1 MLVLT
6 RKVGEKILIGNDIV
20 VTVCRAD
27 LGKIQI
33 GIEAPKTIKIL
44 RPEHLKRKSD
54 DHAGLDNFGNAL
66 PFSPKI
72 WEESA

>member
-33 GIEAPKTIKIL
+33 GIEAPKSIKIL
-44 RPEHLKRKSD
+44 RPEHLEGDCKPQGK
-54 DHAGLDNFGNAL
+54 AL